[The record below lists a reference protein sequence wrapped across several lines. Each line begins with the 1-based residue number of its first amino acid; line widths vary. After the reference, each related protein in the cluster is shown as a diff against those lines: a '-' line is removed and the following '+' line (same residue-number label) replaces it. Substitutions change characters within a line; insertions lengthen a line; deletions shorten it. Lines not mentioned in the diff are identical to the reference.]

1 MDIFK
6 ILKKPLITE
15 KSSMLQGQGKY
26 VFEVYPRTTKAQ
38 IKQAVEVSFDVKVE
52 AVNIIRIRGEMK
64 RIGQNWRKVG
74 GIRKAIVTLKKGE
87 AIPLFEGA

>member
-1 MDIFK
+1 
-6 ILKKPLITE
+6 
-15 KSSMLQGQGKY
+15 
-26 VFEVYPRTTKAQ
+26 
-38 IKQAVEVSFDVKVE
+38 
-52 AVNIIRIRGEMK
+52 MK